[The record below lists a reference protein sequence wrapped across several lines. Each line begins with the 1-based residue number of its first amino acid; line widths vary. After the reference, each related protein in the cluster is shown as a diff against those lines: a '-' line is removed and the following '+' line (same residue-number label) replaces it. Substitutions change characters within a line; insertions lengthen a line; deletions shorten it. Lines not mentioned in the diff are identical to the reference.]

1 MLRDQTEN
9 TPDMKA
15 LENKEIKDFNQKSI
29 VLKVAKVEAKLES
42 R

>member
-29 VLKVAKVEAKLES
+29 VLKVPKLKVKLES